1 MKWNLLQAEQELVNE
16 YMQKLNINEIMAR
29 VFINRKVDIDT
40 ADVLLNDPQSAIQD
54 PKLLIN
60 VEKGA
65 KEIIEA
71 VENEAEIW
79 VFADYDVDGLTSGFV
94 MTDFLRKT
102 TNNDVYVYY
111 PDRVNGYGLNMEFC
125 KEIVERK
132 KEENIEHMLVI
143 TVDNGTNCIKEI
155 GFLKSNGVNVVVTD
169 HHKPKETLPNCTVIN
184 PHITD
189 DTTYHHLSGCAT
201 AYKTI
206 QVVQELAG
214 LSKDY
219 ASQYLFAVAFGTI
232 ADVMPMTPE
241 NIAFVKL
248 GLGQVNS
255 ADCPKAMK
263 HFKDFIGIKQL
274 NASDIAWEVGP
285 RLNACGRMGDIDKG
299 AMLFY
304 MDEDDKKA
312 DIMNIIIE
320 IEELNQERK
329 NLTKQAM
336 KELAEIDFTND
347 YVCIFDASKYPGGIA
362 GIIAGKMV
370 ETYGKVS
377 LVVSGEDT
385 LVGSA
390 RSHEGFN
397 LQEILEKQVQ
407 EGNILSFGGHEMA
420 AGFSVKKSKLD
431 SLRKSLNKELKEIY
445 ENLETQEIEE
455 EILDIDCE
463 IDLDCINQIV
473 YENINEFP
481 YDKSTFAAPVF
492 ALTNLQVLK
501 WRASKNNENNI
512 CLTVQDVNGKQMDIW
527 AWRLGETYKALGE
540 PKFIDLAGKIE
551 QNFMNK
557 RQYTLNIIDIR
568 ESPKAS

>member
-1 MKWNLLQAEQELVNE
+1 
-16 YMQKLNINEIMAR
+16 
-29 VFINRKVDIDT
+29 
-40 ADVLLNDPQSAIQD
+40 
-54 PKLLIN
+54 
-60 VEKGA
+60 
-65 KEIIEA
+65 
-71 VENEAEIW
+71 
-79 VFADYDVDGLTSGFV
+79 
-94 MTDFLRKT
+94 
-102 TNNDVYVYY
+102 
-111 PDRVNGYGLNMEFC
+111 
-125 KEIVERK
+125 
-132 KEENIEHMLVI
+132 
-143 TVDNGTNCIKEI
+143 
-155 GFLKSNGVNVVVTD
+155 
-169 HHKPKETLPNCTVIN
+169 
-184 PHITD
+184 
-189 DTTYHHLSGCAT
+189 
-201 AYKTI
+201 
-206 QVVQELAG
+206 
-214 LSKDY
+214 
-219 ASQYLFAVAFGTI
+219 
-232 ADVMPMTPE
+232 MPMTPE